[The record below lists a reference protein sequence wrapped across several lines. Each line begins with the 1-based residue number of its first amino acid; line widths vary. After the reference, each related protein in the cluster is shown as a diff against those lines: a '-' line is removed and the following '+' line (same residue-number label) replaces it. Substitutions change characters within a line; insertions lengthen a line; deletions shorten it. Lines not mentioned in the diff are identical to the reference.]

1 MYLYH
6 MMLPSLFI
14 APSEN
19 RGRGVFAAEPL
30 TSNLI
35 IEISPVLVVS
45 KEERVL
51 LEQTRL
57 HDYIF
62 EWGPDGS
69 EACVAWGYVSMYN
82 HAAIPNCRYEMDF
95 THQLI
100 TIQTLRDIAA
110 GEELFINYLP
120 DEGDKPP
127 IWFEEK

>member
-1 MYLYH
+1 MYLYP
-6 MMLPSLFI
+6 MMLPCLFI

-19 RGRGVFAAEPL
+19 RGRGVFTAEPL
-30 TSNLI
+30 SGNLVV
-35 IEISPVLVVS
+35 EISPVLVVS
-45 KEERVL
+45 PDERAL

-62 EWGPDGS
+62 EWGPDGK
-69 EACVAWGYVSMYN
+69 EVCVAWGYLSMYN

-100 TIQTLRDIAA
+100 SIYTLRDIAA

-120 DEGDKPP
+120 DEGDQPP
-127 IWFEEK
+127 IWFDAK